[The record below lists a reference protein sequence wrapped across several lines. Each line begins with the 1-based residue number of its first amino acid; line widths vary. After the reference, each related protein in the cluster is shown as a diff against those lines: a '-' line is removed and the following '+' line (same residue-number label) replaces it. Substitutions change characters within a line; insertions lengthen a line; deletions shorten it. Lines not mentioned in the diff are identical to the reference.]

1 MADGDGGGGSSAV
14 GIAVLVAVLIGFVA
28 GGRATTDTTSSTT
41 TKSGS
46 GTSSTTTSSSS
57 GSTTTVRSSN
67 TVVTTSTTEAPT
79 PLASCPGR
87 VVRETTENGITL
99 RLYYDAQAGGVN
111 CVSAVHNGGVTP
123 PGYIKNEL
131 RFATSVGTAWPVY
144 ATQTG
149 AAGAA
154 EVSGV
159 YLIRTDNRCVTAV
172 ATYYPSGSGGSSSSA
187 SLNKVACG

>member
-1 MADGDGGGGSSAV
+1 MADGDSGSSAV

-28 GGRATTDTTSSTT
+28 GGRATTDTTTTT

-46 GTSSTTTSSSS
+46 GTSSTTSSSS

-79 PLASCPGR
+79 PLASCPGS
-87 VVRETTENGITL
+87 VVRQTTENGITL

-123 PGYIKNEL
+123 PGYIQNEL

-154 EVSGV
+154 DVSGV

>member
-1 MADGDGGGGSSAV
+1 MADGDGSSSAV

-28 GGRATTDTTSSTT
+28 GGRATTDTTTT
-41 TKSGS
+41 TTNSGT
-46 GTSSTTTSSSS
+46 GTSSRTTTSSS

-67 TVVTTSTTEAPT
+67 TVVTSSTTQAPT

-87 VVRETTENGITL
+87 VVQQTSANGITL

-111 CVSAVHNGGVTP
+111 CVSAAHEGGVTP
-123 PGYIKNEL
+123 PAYLQTEL

-144 ATQTG
+144 ATQSG

-154 EVSGV
+154 EVSGT

-172 ATYYPSGSGGSSSSA
+172 ATYYPSGSGGPSSSA
-187 SLNKVACG
+187 SLTRVACG